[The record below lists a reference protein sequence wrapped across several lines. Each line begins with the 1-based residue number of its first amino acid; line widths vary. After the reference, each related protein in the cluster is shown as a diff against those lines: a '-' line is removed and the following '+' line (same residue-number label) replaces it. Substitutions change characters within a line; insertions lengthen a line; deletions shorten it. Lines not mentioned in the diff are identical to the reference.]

1 MSSVSGSMTTL
12 GHLFINDSR
21 SLSPHFEFREKMILH
36 LLPKLSDR
44 GARTLGSLIF
54 PLSLFARSTF
64 EQQNS
69 AERLIFFSIRNYDAK
84 TLRGRTNQNETW
96 CSQVFAVFF
105 SSFILSRTDH
115 VPVRDKIKLEKH
127 GSPKAARLPK
137 MAPTAAAEVHE
148 LCTDFSDCAKFNAHG
163 TVDDPEMSKSLSH
176 RSLKTII
183 FLV

>member
-12 GHLFINDSR
+12 GHLFINGSR

-44 GARTLGSLIF
+44 GSRALGSLIF
-54 PLSLFARSTF
+54 RLSLLARSTF

-127 GSPKAARLPK
+127 RPPKPARLSK
-137 MAPTAAAEVHE
+137 MTSIAAVEVHK
-148 LCTDFSDCAKFNAHG
+148 LCTDFDDCAKSYSTG
-163 TVDDPEMSKSLSH
+163 TVDDLEMAKSLSH